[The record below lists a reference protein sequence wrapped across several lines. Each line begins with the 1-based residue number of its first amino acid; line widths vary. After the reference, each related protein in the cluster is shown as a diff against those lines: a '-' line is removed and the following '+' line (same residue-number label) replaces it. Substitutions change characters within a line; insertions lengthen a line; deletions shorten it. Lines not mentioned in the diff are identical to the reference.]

1 MKSSQWARTPSPA
14 LLSAAEAAR
23 FLGTTERHLRR
34 LREVHGL
41 AAVHLGGKVRFR
53 VEDLEAF
60 IERNQT
66 GRAPGP

>member
-1 MKSSQWARTPSPA
+1 MESHEVPRASPA

-34 LREVHGL
+34 LRDVHGL
-41 AAVHLGGKVRFR
+41 AAVHLGGKVRYR

-60 IERNQT
+60 IEHNQT
-66 GRAPGP
+66 SRAPGP